1 MKIINIIL
9 TVLILIKNQIFRKK
23 HYKLHFVAEY
33 DSVIKRWYYDFPHWG
48 FAHSTLEMVA
58 GADGLCEMYSNGK
71 DDVTVDIIAS
81 KVALD
86 PDEYGE
92 YDEYRRYEYIGMST
106 GASYINKTSKIF
118 TIGDKLE
125 EKEQITT
132 MWICPVTLF
141 VLGRYP
147 LYIYIKARQ

>member
-1 MKIINIIL
+1 MKIINIIWTIL
-9 TVLILIKNQIFRKK
+9 VLIKNQIFRKK
-23 HYKLHFVAEY
+23 HYRLHFVAER
-33 DSVIKRWYYDFPHWG
+33 DSVVKRWYYDFPHWG
-48 FAHSTLEMVA
+48 FSHSNLEMVA

-71 DDVTVDIIAS
+71 DDVMVDIIAS
-81 KVALD
+81 KVELN

-118 TIGDKLE
+118 TIDGKFE

-147 LYIYIKARQ
+147 LYIYIKAR